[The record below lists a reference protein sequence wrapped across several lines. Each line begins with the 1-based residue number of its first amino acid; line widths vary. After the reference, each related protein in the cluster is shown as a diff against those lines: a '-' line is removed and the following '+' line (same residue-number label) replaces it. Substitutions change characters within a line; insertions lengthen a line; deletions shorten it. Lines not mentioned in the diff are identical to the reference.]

1 MNGKHDEVK
10 RHSSTAWISIA
21 RYSQD
26 THLDMFKGIC
36 SLNGNFP
43 NEMTANPW
51 ISKDLKSNFHS
62 DIYQL
67 LKIGQAVLCL
77 GLTFLEDI

>member
-1 MNGKHDEVK
+1 MESMMRSK
-10 RHSSTAWISIA
+10 
-21 RYSQD
+21 D
-26 THLDMFKGIC
+26 TVPLHGLALRDILKTHTDMFKGIC
-36 SLNGNFP
+36 GLNGNFP